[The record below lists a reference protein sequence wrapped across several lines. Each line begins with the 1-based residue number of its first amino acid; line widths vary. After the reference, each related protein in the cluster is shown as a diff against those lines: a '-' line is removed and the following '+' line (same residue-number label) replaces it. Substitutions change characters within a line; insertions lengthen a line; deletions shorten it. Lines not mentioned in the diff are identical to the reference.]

1 LAKLNIRVIV
11 GIVAAPLVIP
21 LVMAVI
27 WVVLVPHLPVTM
39 VGPQY
44 GWMAAAYRM
53 REGFGIGVFAAIVG
67 YVVTVL
73 GAVPAHLWLVR
84 RGYKRWWMYV
94 TLGACLGIA
103 TLSIF
108 AFPQFF
114 GNPVPPLAPLVFL
127 IGLVVACATST
138 ALLFWLI
145 AVRSWA
151 VASREF
157 TEAGPDRQK

>member
-1 LAKLNIRVIV
+1 MNIRAIV

-21 LVMAVI
+21 VVMAVI
-27 WVVLVPHLPVTM
+27 WVVLVPYLPVTA
-39 VGPQY
+39 VGAQY
-44 GWMAAAYRM
+44 GSRATDRLH
-53 REGFGIGVFAAIVG
+53 EGFGIGVFAAIVG

-157 TEAGPDRQK
+157 TEAGPDRQN